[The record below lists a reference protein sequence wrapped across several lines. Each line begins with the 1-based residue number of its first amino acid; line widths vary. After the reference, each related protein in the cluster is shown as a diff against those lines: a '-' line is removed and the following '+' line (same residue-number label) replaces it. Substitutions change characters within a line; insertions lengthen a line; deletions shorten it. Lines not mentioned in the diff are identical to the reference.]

1 MAVESNYH
9 VFFGLFGNRLKVGI
23 ISALRR
29 EHMGVNELSKKLGE
43 ESSKISHALLVL
55 NKCHI
60 VEAEQKGKNRVYSL
74 NKDTMVPLMRLVD
87 RHVEKHC
94 KYCWAESKSELGR
107 RS

>member
-74 NKDTMVPLMRLVD
+74 NKDTAEPLMALAD
-87 RHVEKHC
+87 RHAS
-94 KYCWAESKSELGR
+94 KYCRHCWAKNNGG
-107 RS
+107 